1 VVGEGVLT
9 VKCRVVSVHE
19 RREWQGVVMEE
30 LQTRSRVY
38 FPRVPKEYS
47 LEVGDVLRVRM
58 EKLPPE
64 LLDMG
69 ERTMKVVLLDDEDN
83 VLDWTML

>member
-1 VVGEGVLT
+1 VLT

-69 ERTMKVVLLDDEDN
+69 ERTIKVVLLDDEDN

>member
-1 VVGEGVLT
+1 MLT